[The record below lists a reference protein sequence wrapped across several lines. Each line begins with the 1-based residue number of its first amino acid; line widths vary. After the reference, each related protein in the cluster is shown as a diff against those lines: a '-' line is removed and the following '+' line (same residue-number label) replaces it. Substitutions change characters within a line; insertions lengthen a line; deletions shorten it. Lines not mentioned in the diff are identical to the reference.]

1 MVICR
6 QYSTSLERRGIW
18 EVFYH
23 WLETGDFLK
32 SEFKTKPLLT
42 HTHRHTTL
50 TWIYRHLI
58 VEAVISA
65 KIKAMQNI
73 ELIWL

>member
-1 MVICR
+1 MVGD
-6 QYSTSLERRGIW
+6 RGLP
-18 EVFYH
+18 EVRVQ
-23 WLETGDFLK
+23 D
-32 SEFKTKPLLT
+32 KTLSHT

-50 TWIYRHLI
+50 TWDRHLI

>member
-1 MVICR
+1 M
-6 QYSTSLERRGIW
+6 
-18 EVFYH
+18 
-23 WLETGDFLK
+23 ETGDFLK